1 MARSED
7 FAGGV
12 EAARTPQFSTIQS
25 QHARN
30 FQAMSVLDL
39 PHVLPNQ
46 NGMGQADLQRRRMGL
61 SESGAGRSQST
72 VDDQMWIRSPRDFR
86 TNNQE
91 S

>member
-1 MARSED
+1 MTRTED

-12 EAARTPQFSTIQS
+12 EGARAPQFSTIQS

-39 PHVLPNQ
+39 PHALPNQ
-46 NGMGQADLQRRRMGL
+46 NGLGAADLQRRRMGQIG
-61 SESGAGRSQST
+61 SVSGRSQST
-72 VDDQMWIRSPRDFR
+72 VDDQLWIRAPKDFR
-86 TNNQE
+86 NDYKE